1 MPNERAVILIT
12 GSSGL
17 IGSAVIKRLSAPA
30 GSRSP
35 AAPTTSHALVG
46 FDREGPPHP
55 PIEAECIN
63 VDLAK
68 DQTVREGLA
77 RVQHAYG
84 QRIASVVHLAAYYDF
99 SGEPSPLYDEIT
111 VRGTQRLLRGLRD
124 GGFHVEQFIFSST
137 MLVHAPCN
145 PPHLPRCI
153 NEDSPLEPKWDYPKS
168 KVETEALLRKERGDI
183 PLVILRIAGVYID
196 RCQSIPLAHQ
206 MQRIFERKMIARV
219 FPGDISHGQA
229 FAHLDDVIEAVRLAI
244 EQRQQLPRESTLLI
258 GEDETLSYDELQRT
272 FSSLIHGEE
281 WETKQIPKALAKTGA
296 WLQDVAPGEGPFI
309 KPWMIDLA
317 DDHYALDI
325 SRAWKTLGWKP
336 KRSLRDT
343 LPKMVAALKADPLRF
358 YRDNDLEP
366 PSWLETAAK
375 VAATEAAL
383 AKDQATPPSRTERA
397 AEHTRGQG
405 AHTMNT
411 ITATQ
416 LKRMIDGDEQ
426 FELINVLSEKD
437 FQKEHIPGSSNV
449 PVDRK
454 DLATAVEDRV
464 SGDKDHKIVVYCAS
478 PQCDASS
485 KAAQALERAGF
496 TNVQRYEGGMQEW
509 KNAGHPI
516 ESGAVRA

>member
-1 MPNERAVILIT
+1 MPHERAVILVT

-17 IGSAVIKRLSAPA
+17 IGSAVIKRLAVPPPGPVGPSA
-30 GSRSP
+30 RP
-35 AAPTTSHALVG
+35 AAGHALVG

-55 PIEAECIN
+55 PIEAECIS
-63 VDLAK
+63 VDLGN

-84 QRIASVVHLAAYYDF
+84 RRIASVVHLAAYYDF

-124 GGFHVEQFIFSST
+124 GDFHVEQFVFSST
-137 MLVHAPCN
+137 MLVHALCQPGQ
-145 PPHLPRCI
+145 RI
-153 NEDSPLEPKWDYPKS
+153 DEDWPLEPKWDYPKS
-168 KVETEALLRKERGDI
+168 KVDTEALLRKERGDI
-183 PLVILRIAGVYID
+183 PVVVLRIAGVYTD
-196 RCQSIPLAHQ
+196 CCQSIPLAHQ
-206 MQRIFERKMIARV
+206 MQRIFERRMIARV
-219 FPGDISHGQA
+219 FPGDVSHGQA
-229 FAHLDDVIEAVRLAI
+229 FVHLDDVVEAVRLAV
-244 EQRQQLPRESTLLI
+244 EQRQQLPPESVLLV

-272 FSSLIHGEE
+272 FSRLMHGEE
-281 WETKQIPKALAKTGA
+281 WDTKQIPKALAKTGA
-296 WLQDVAPGEGPFI
+296 WLQDIAPGEGPFI

-317 DDHYALDI
+317 DDHYQLDI

-343 LPKMVAALKADPLRF
+343 LPKMVAALQADPMRF
-358 YRDNDLEP
+358 YRDNHLEP
-366 PSWLETAAK
+366 PSWLETAAE
-375 VAATEAAL
+375 VAAAETAL
-383 AKDQATPPSRTERA
+383 ATRKPEGGPRPERT
-397 AEHTRGQG
+397 G

-437 FQKEHIPGSSNV
+437 FQKEHIPGSINL

-454 DLATAVEDRV
+454 DLATQMDDRIA
-464 SGDKDHKIVVYCAS
+464 GDKAHKIVVYCAS
-478 PQCDASS
+478 TQCDASS
-485 KAAQALERAGF
+485 KAAQVLERAGF
-496 TNVQRYEGGMQEW
+496 TDVQRYEGGMQEW
-509 KNAGHPI
+509 KNAGHPV